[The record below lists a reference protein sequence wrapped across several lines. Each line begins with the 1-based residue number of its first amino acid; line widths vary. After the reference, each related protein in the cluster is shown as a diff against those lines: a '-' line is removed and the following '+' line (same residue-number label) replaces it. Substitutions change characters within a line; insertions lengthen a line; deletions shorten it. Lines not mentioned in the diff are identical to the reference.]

1 MAESQQ
7 PGVNTNSFSKGM
19 MRDYNESFVG
29 EGMYT
34 HARNAVNNSHDGQVG
49 IIGNEP
55 SNLFCVKLPYTLIG
69 CVHLYDDKW
78 VVFTT
83 DNTNSEIGLFDE
95 SDCTYDKIV
104 NAPCLN
110 FKTTN
115 LITGVSR
122 TRFDCETLVYWDDG
136 LNPTRTLNIDE
147 VPWVEN
153 CVVVNDCEVCTPT
166 TQLNCEAIRLA
177 PLIKH
182 PCISIRRGEVS
193 GTLPNGSYQA
203 CIAYLIDG
211 TKITDYIAL
220 SDVQGLFTHENVSSS
235 LEITI
240 SDIDERFDEFDLVIL
255 SNINAQTVAKKIGT
269 YSTGQGVI
277 YVDRWDTEFITV
289 SLSDIVLR
297 TEPIEKSDALYSVG
311 QYLLRTGVYSKFKFN
326 YQPLANQIRV
336 NWTAVQYPADYYIKS
351 NHNTG
356 YMRDEVYPFF
366 IRFIYNTGEYS
377 ESYHIPG
384 RAPLPSDTQAVA
396 SGGDNIDT
404 ISRPYWNVYN
414 TGSVTNT
421 TQSNLADGGR
431 IIARGEMAYWES
443 TERYPNNMPNIWGN
457 LCGKPIRHHKMP
469 DETRS
474 PLLSTFNN
482 NGNNIVLLGVEISNI
497 PTPLDQDGNPI
508 TSIVGYQILRGSREG
523 NKSIIAKG
531 LINNMRSYNIPNI
544 PNTQG
549 LFQNYPYNDLREDPY
564 LTSDQQDGDDGD
576 DFKPLL
582 RGYKKDYFSFHSPET
597 TFNNPFLNAA
607 ELKVYSLYSGTM
619 NGYFEDPYKHPKDKQ
634 ITNIAGGLIL
644 FLSGVMAN
652 AQSVSAIAG
661 GFDVTLGA
669 NTDVIKN
676 QIGASNVIGEGTLG
690 LIGDAAAIPA
700 AAANILVATS
710 FYGIPSITGLNAIL
724 SALGINILNPIS
736 NLFPGLISIQQQL
749 YRIFRQIL
757 PKRQFARQF
766 NSHGFY
772 NQTIQNK
779 VGNIR
784 RKLLNS
790 IYVSP
795 SIQQFPT
802 TPLATTSYQINNVN
816 RSRVVVVQTQGDILD
831 PRDVNGTQR
840 EEQTRYI
847 ISQEGQINKELY
859 SYYAS
864 LKLSIPSQYGQLQSI
879 KQLVVSTCYSK
890 LTPTLNLRFSTP
902 VLFGGD
908 TYINRFTEKN
918 TMFFFTSWLMGEPD
932 LTEFDYT
939 KYVNIPYPTYWINTE
954 YNGTAVT
961 SSSIIPSNF
970 RSLDFQKN
978 EFVPISLK
986 RGAFYLFNS
995 GVRDFFVESE
1005 VNVAYRDW
1013 EEPIPKQHYDP
1024 YRFTDL
1030 SLMFRSDII
1039 QNGNFYKYDYSL
1051 SISKLVGSSI
1061 TWGNLLP
1068 RNYDPQDAA
1077 ECFTYRPERVIYSL
1091 PQNDESRRDTWR
1103 VFLVNNY
1110 EDFSSKVSSIK
1121 PINKTGALFMLK
1133 NESPIQFT
1141 GTEELRLDN
1150 NTNTKVTI
1158 GDGGLFNQPLQ
1169 NVVNVDTSY
1178 EYGSNQGRYCA
1189 INTTYGLFWVSQNQG
1204 KIFQFQGGLNDIT
1217 NGGMKWWFAKYF
1229 PSQLLAMYP
1238 DYPYYDNPVVGVGV
1252 QMIYDNTNEII
1263 YVTKKDYKPKF
1274 TDSSTLQLIDGQ
1286 FYLPNSNTP
1295 IPFTNKDYFQEA
1307 NVTVSYDPKLKIWVS
1322 FHDWIPTFVIP
1333 GRSHFMSV
1341 NGDSIWKHNITCT
1354 SYCNFYG
1361 VEYPFEVEFVS
1372 TTGQQVASMRSLE
1385 YMLEVYNYYNDCKDK
1400 FHVLDQNFDQAV
1412 IYNSEQISG
1421 VLELSLKSKSNPLQ
1435 MLTYPQIGTN
1445 SIKIQFSKEEN
1456 KYRFNQFW
1464 DITKDR
1470 GEFSGANLPM
1480 FITEPN
1486 GYQFAI
1492 NPAYVD
1498 YNKPPL
1504 QRKKFR
1510 HYVNTIFLR
1519 KHVSGKNKFLF
1530 KMSNEK
1536 LLQSYR

>member
-1 MAESQQ
+1 
-7 PGVNTNSFSKGM
+7 
-19 MRDYNESFVG
+19 
-29 EGMYT
+29 MYT

-55 SNLFCVKLPYTLIG
+55 SNIFCVKLPYTMIG
-69 CVHLYDDKW
+69 CVHLSDDQW
-78 VVFTT
+78 IVFTT

-95 SDCTYDKIV
+95 SDCTYNKIV

-122 TRFDCETLVYWDDG
+122 SRYDCERLVYFDDG

-147 VPWVEN
+147 VPWIEN

-211 TKITDYIAL
+211 VKITDYIAL
-220 SDVQGLFTHENVSSS
+220 SDVQGLFTHENTSSS
-235 LEITI
+235 LELTV
-240 SDIDERFDEFDLVIL
+240 SDIDERFDEFELVIL
-255 SNINAQTVAKKIGT
+255 ANINAQTVAKKIGT

-277 YVDRWDTEFITV
+277 YVDRWNTEYINV
-289 SLSDIVLR
+289 SISDIVLR

-311 QYLLRTGVYSKFKFN
+311 SYLLRTGVYSKFKFN
-326 YQPLANQIRV
+326 YQPLANQIKV
-336 NWTAVQYPADYYIKS
+336 NWAAVQYPADYYIKS

-377 ESYHIPG
+377 DSYHIPG
-384 RAPLPSDTQAVA
+384 RPSVPSDLVSVT
-396 SGGDNIDT
+396 GGDAYEGT
-404 ISRPYWNVYN
+404 RSTWQVYN

-431 IIARGEMAYWES
+431 IIARGQMAYWES

-474 PLLSTFNN
+474 SLLSTFNDS
-482 NGNNIVLLGVEISNI
+482 GKNIILLGVEFSDI
-497 PTPLDQDGNPI
+497 PTPLDENGNPI

-531 LINNMRSYNIPNI
+531 LINNMREYDIPNVS
-544 PNTQG
+544 NAKG
-549 LFQNYPYNDLREDPY
+549 LFQNYPYNDLRPDPY
-564 LTSDQQDGDDGD
+564 LTPTEQTGENGREG
-576 DFKPLL
+576 KPFLSA
-582 RGYKKDYFSFHSPET
+582 YKKDYFSFHSPET
-597 TFNNPFLNAA
+597 TFSNPFLNPA
-607 ELKVYSLYSGTM
+607 ELKIYNLHSGTM
-619 NGYFEDPYKHPKDKQ
+619 NGYFEDPYKHPRDKQ
-634 ITNIAGGLIL
+634 LSDPASYFIDGISDIMANLQIASAILGGFSPQLGSDADAIKTTIGSSHVLGEGIAGALTAIGSI
-644 FLSGVMAN
+644 
-652 AQSVSAIAG
+652 SVL
-661 GFDVTLGA
+661 T
-669 NTDVIKN
+669 
-676 QIGASNVIGEGTLG
+676 
-690 LIGDAAAIPA
+690 IPA
-700 AAANILVATS
+700 AAAANVLAAVPL
-710 FYGIPSITGLNAIL
+710 YGIPSIGTISSLL
-724 SALGINILNPIS
+724 SAFGVPNTIN
-736 NLFPGLISIQQQL
+736 NLFPGKNAIRIQMLNLFKQLI
-749 YRIFRQIL
+749 
-757 PKRQFARQF
+757 PKRQYARQF

-772 NQTIQNK
+772 NQTIQN
-779 VGNIR
+779 VPGNIR
-784 RKLLNS
+784 KKLLNS
-790 IYVSP
+790 IYVS
-795 SIQQFPT
+795 SNIQQFPG
-802 TPLATTSYQINNVN
+802 TPLSNISYQINNIN
-816 RSRVVVVQTQGDILD
+816 RSRVVVVQTDGQVLD
-831 PRDVNGTQR
+831 PQNINGGT
-840 EEQTRYI
+840 EEQSRYV
-847 ISQEGQINKELY
+847 ISQSGNNRQIY
-859 SYYAS
+859 SYYAA
-864 LKLSIPSQYGQLQSI
+864 LKLSIPSQYGQLESI
-879 KQLVVSTCYSK
+879 KQLVISSCYSK
-890 LTPTLNLRFSTP
+890 MTPALNVKFSTP

-918 TMFFFTSWLMGEPD
+918 SMFFFTDWLMGQPD
-932 LTEFDYT
+932 LTEYDYT
-939 KYVNIPYPTYWINTE
+939 KHINIPYPRYWINNE
-954 YNGTAVT
+954 FT
-961 SSSIIPSNF
+961 SVVPGRPSDF
-970 RSLDFQKN
+970 RSLDYSQVNLFFINK
-978 EFVPISLK
+978 
-986 RGAFYLFNS
+986 GAFYLFNS

-1005 VNVAYRDW
+1005 VNTAYRDW
-1013 EEPIPKQHYDP
+1013 EEDIARQHYDN
-1024 YRFTDL
+1024 YRFTNL

-1039 QNGNFYKYDYSL
+1039 QSGNFYKYDYSL
-1051 SISKLVGSSI
+1051 SISKLVNSSI
-1061 TWGNLLP
+1061 SWGNLLP

-1077 ECFTYRPERVIYSL
+1077 ECFTYRSDRVIYSL
-1091 PQNDESRRDTWR
+1091 PQQDQSARDTWR
-1103 VFLVNNY
+1103 VFLSNNY
-1110 EDFSSKVSSIK
+1110 EDFPSRVSSIK

-1133 NESPIQFT
+1133 NQSPIQFT

-1169 NVVNVDTSY
+1169 NVVNVDDSY
-1178 EYGSNQGRYCA
+1178 EYGSNQGRYCSV
-1189 INTTYGLFWVSQNQG
+1189 NTTYGLFWVSQNQG
-1204 KIFQFQGGLNDIT
+1204 KVFQYAGGLNDIT

-1238 DYPYYDNPVVGVGV
+1238 DYPYYDNPVAGVGV
-1252 QMIYDNTNEII
+1252 QMIYDNTNEIV

-1274 TDSSTLQLIDGQ
+1274 DSSSTLELRDGQ

-1295 IPFTNKDYFQEA
+1295 IPFTNTDYFQEA
-1307 NVTVSYDPKLKIWVS
+1307 NVTVSYDPKLKAWIS
-1322 FHDWIPTFVIP
+1322 FHDWIPSFVIP

-1341 NGDSIWKHNITCT
+1341 NMDTIWKHNITCT

-1412 IYNSEQISG
+1412 IYNSEQVSG
-1421 VLELSLKSKSNPLQ
+1421 VLELSLKSKSNPLE

-1486 GYQFAI
+1486 GYQFAV

>member
-1 MAESQQ
+1 MAASQN
-7 PGVNTNSFSKGM
+7 PGINTNSFSKGM

-29 EGMYT
+29 EGVYT

-55 SNLFCVKLPYTLIG
+55 SNLFCVKLPYTMIG
-69 CVHLYDDKW
+69 CIHLYDDKW

-122 TRFDCETLVYWDDG
+122 SRYDCETLVYWDDG

-147 VPWVEN
+147 VPWIEN
-153 CVVVNDCEVCTPT
+153 CVVVNDCEICTPT

-177 PLIKH
+177 SLIKH
-182 PCISIRRGEVS
+182 PCLSIRRGEVS

-211 TKITDYIAL
+211 VKVTDYIAL
-220 SDVQGLFTHENVSSS
+220 SDVQGLFTHENTSSS
-235 LEITI
+235 LELTV
-240 SDIDERFDEFDLVIL
+240 SDIDERFDEFELVIL
-255 SNINAQTVAKKIGT
+255 ANINAQTVAKKIGT

-277 YVDRWDTEFITV
+277 YVDRWSTEFINV
-289 SLSDIVLR
+289 SISDIVLR

-311 QYLLRTGVYSKFKFN
+311 EYLLRTGVYSKFKFN

-336 NWTAVQYPADYYIKS
+336 NWAAVQYPADYYIKS

-377 ESYHIPG
+377 DSYHIPG
-384 RAPLPSDTQAVA
+384 RPSVPSDLVSVT
-396 SGGDNIDT
+396 GGDAYEGT
-404 ISRPYWNVYN
+404 RSTWQVYN

-431 IIARGEMAYWES
+431 VIARGQMAYWES
-443 TERYPNNMPNIWGN
+443 TERYPNNLPNIWGN
-457 LCGKPIRHHKMP
+457 LCGKAIRHHKMP

-474 PLLSTFNN
+474 PLLSTFNDS
-482 NGNNIVLLGVEISNI
+482 GKNIVLLGVEFSNI
-497 PTPLDQDGNPI
+497 PTPLDENGNPI

-531 LINNMRSYNIPNI
+531 LINNMREYDIPNV
-544 PNTQG
+544 PNAKG
-549 LFQNYPYNDLREDPY
+549 LFQNYPYNDLRPDPY
-564 LTSDQQDGDDGD
+564 LTPTEQTGENGREG
-576 DFKPLL
+576 KPFLSA
-582 RGYKKDYFSFHSPET
+582 YKKDYFSFHSPET
-597 TFNNPFLNAA
+597 TFSNPFLNAA
-607 ELKVYSLYSGTM
+607 ELKIYNLHSGVM
-619 NGYFEDPYKHPKDKQ
+619 NGYFEDPYRHPRDKQ
-634 ITNIAGGLIL
+634 
-644 FLSGVMAN
+644 LSDPASYFIDGISSIMAQLQV
-652 AQSVSAIAG
+652 ASAILG
-661 GFDVTLGA
+661 GFNPQLGSD
-669 NTDVIKN
+669 TDAIKTSVGTP
-676 QIGASNVIGEGTLG
+676 QVIGEGLVLALG
-690 LIGDAAAIPA
+690 TGLALSVPLIPA
-700 AAANILVATS
+700 AAAANVLAAVPL
-710 FYGIPSITGLNAIL
+710 YGIPAIPAISSLLTAIGVPNTISNIFPGLNAIKVQML
-724 SALGINILNPIS
+724 
-736 NLFPGLISIQQQL
+736 NLFK
-749 YRIFRQIL
+749 QII
-757 PKRQFARQF
+757 PKRQYARQF

-772 NQTIQNK
+772 NETIQNK
-779 VGNIR
+779 PGNIR
-784 RKLLNS
+784 KKLLNS
-790 IYVSP
+790 IYVST
-795 SIQQFPT
+795 SIQQFPG
-802 TPLATTSYQINNVN
+802 TPLSNTAYQINNIN
-816 RSRVVVVQTQGDILD
+816 RSKTVVIQTQGDVLD
-831 PRDVNGTQR
+831 PKDISGQP
-840 EEQTRYI
+840 EEETRYL
-847 ISQEGQINKELY
+847 ISQPGNNRKLY
-859 SYYAS
+859 SYYSS
-864 LKLSIPSQYGQLQSI
+864 LKLSIPSQYGQLESI
-879 KQLVVSTCYSK
+879 KQLVVSSCYSK
-890 LTPTLNLRFSTP
+890 MTPALNVRFSTP

-918 TMFFFTSWLMGEPD
+918 SMFFFTDWLMGQPD
-932 LTEFDYT
+932 LTDFDYT
-939 KYVNIPYPTYWINTE
+939 KHINVPYPRYWINNE
-954 YNGTAVT
+954 FT
-961 SSSIIPSNF
+961 SVLSGRPSDF
-970 RSLDFQKN
+970 RSLDYSQVNLFFINK
-978 EFVPISLK
+978 
-986 RGAFYLFNS
+986 GAFYLFNS

-1005 VNVAYRDW
+1005 VNTAYRDW
-1013 EEPIPKQHYDP
+1013 EEDVARQHYDP
-1024 YRFTDL
+1024 YRFTNL

-1039 QNGNFYKYDYSL
+1039 QSGNFYKYDYSL

-1061 TWGNLLP
+1061 SWGNLLP

-1091 PQNDESRRDTWR
+1091 PQQDQSARDTWR
-1103 VFLVNNY
+1103 VFLSNNY
-1110 EDFSSKVSSIK
+1110 TDFSSRVSSIK

-1141 GTEELRLDN
+1141 GTEELKLDN

-1178 EYGSNQGRYCA
+1178 EYGSNQGRYCSV
-1189 INTTYGLFWVSQNQG
+1189 NTTYGLFWVSQNQG
-1204 KIFQFQGGLNDIT
+1204 KVFQFQGGLNDIT
-1217 NGGMKWWFAKYF
+1217 NGGMKWWFAKFF

-1238 DYPYYDNPVVGVGV
+1238 DYPYYDNPVAGIGV

-1263 YVTKKDYKPKF
+1263 YVIKKDYKPKF
-1274 TDSSTLQLIDGQ
+1274 DSSSTLELRDGQ

-1295 IPFTNKDYFQEA
+1295 VPFTNTDYFQEA
-1307 NVTVSYDPKLKIWVS
+1307 NVTVSYDPKLKAWIS
-1322 FHDWIPTFVIP
+1322 FHDWIPSFVIP

-1341 NGDSIWKHNITCT
+1341 NMDTIWKHNITCT

-1412 IYNSEQISG
+1412 IYNSEQVSG
-1421 VLELSLKSKSNPLQ
+1421 VLELSLKSKSNPLE